1 MYGLPEANTPTLLG
15 TADGGIPVTAFG
27 SAPLGG
33 WTMRYDSEHKAK
45 IRERL
50 LELAAAAI
58 KVEGPQGISIAAI
71 MARASLTH
79 GGFYA
84 HFGSKEELI
93 AAAIQRMFE
102 MVDRATQRRI
112 EGLEPAEALAYFID
126 DYLSARHV
134 DSVSEGCPLPAVSAD
149 VARLGTDIKAPFSH
163 GFAQL
168 QEHLADLFRQL
179 GHQNTGAEELATS
192 VYAEMVGA
200 LSLARAVQDPDQA
213 AKIRNQCRRSLKRR
227 LGLTLLSRTASKA
240 SFA

>member
-1 MYGLPEANTPTLLG
+1 
-15 TADGGIPVTAFG
+15 
-27 SAPLGG
+27 
-33 WTMRYDSEHKAK
+33 
-45 IRERL
+45 
-50 LELAAAAI
+50 
-58 KVEGPQGISIAAI
+58 VEGPEGISIAAI
-71 MARASLTH
+71 MARAGLTH

-102 MVDRATQRRI
+102 MVDRATQRRL

-163 GFAQL
+163 GFVQL
-168 QEHLADLFRQL
+168 QEHLADRFRQL
-179 GHQNTGAEELATS
+179 GHQNTEAEELATS

-200 LSLARAVQDPDQA
+200 LSLARAIQDPDQA
-213 AKIRNQCRRSLKRR
+213 AKIRNHCRRSVKRR
-227 LGLTLLSRTASKA
+227 LGLNLALRNGEQGAVRLAAGIYLFQQLRRSIDVRRVRASAILPAHSRPKRTQIPTGAGR
-240 SFA
+240 

>member
-1 MYGLPEANTPTLLG
+1 
-15 TADGGIPVTAFG
+15 
-27 SAPLGG
+27 
-33 WTMRYDSEHKAK
+33 MRYDSEHKAK
-45 IRERL
+45 TRERL

-58 KVEGPQGISIAAI
+58 KVEGPEGISIAAI
-71 MARASLTH
+71 MARAGLTH

-102 MVDRATQRRI
+102 MVDRATQRRL

-163 GFAQL
+163 GFVQL

-179 GHQNTGAEELATS
+179 GHQNTEAEELATS

-213 AKIRNQCRRSLKRR
+213 AKIRNHCRRSLKRR
-227 LGLTLLSRTASKA
+227 LGLNLPSGTASKVQ
-240 SFA
+240 FA